1 MATTDKT
8 RSKTTGSTGAAVKAP
23 RTQAQRTP
31 TQRTRAV
38 RAKTTM
44 ALRPGG
50 ARTSGLRPVD
60 TRTTGLRPGPGG
72 MPRGQVTEIQRA
84 RMLAATV
91 EAVEDVGYARL
102 TVAQVIGRARVSRK
116 TFYDLFDDREDC
128 FLAAFD
134 QAAGQLGD
142 LVSEAYLAVEGW
154 REGVRAGLLALL
166 RFMDEEP
173 GLARM
178 CIVDALGA
186 GPRVL
191 ARRAEIL
198 EQARSVVDQGRA
210 SSGARVARATEES
223 PELTAE
229 GVVGAVFAVLHTRL
243 LARGREPFSALL
255 GPLMSMIVLP
265 YLGPRAASQELTR
278 EPPAPVRRRRRT
290 QPRGARDPLE
300 GLEMRLTYRTVRVLT
315 FIGEHSAASNR
326 EIAEGAGI
334 ADQGQ
339 ISKLLARL
347 ERLELVRNT
356 GDGQIKG
363 ASNAWHLTERG
374 ARVERA
380 TRPR

>member
-1 MATTDKT
+1 MATKDKT
-8 RSKTTGSTGAAVKAP
+8 RSKTLKPRSVVAKNGVK
-23 RTQAQRTP
+23 
-31 TQRTRAV
+31 
-38 RAKTTM
+38 
-44 ALRPGG
+44 
-50 ARTSGLRPVD
+50 TSR
-60 TRTTGLRPGPGG
+60 LRPGPNG
-72 MPRGQVTEIQRA
+72 MPRGQVTEIQRT

-91 EAVEDVGYARL
+91 EAVEEVGYARL

-134 QAAGQLGD
+134 EAVEQLGE
-142 LVSEAYLAVEGW
+142 LVSEAYLAESRW
-154 REGVRAGLLALL
+154 REGIRAGLLALL
-166 RFMDEEP
+166 RFMDDEP

-178 CIVDALGA
+178 VIVEALGA

-191 ARRAEIL
+191 ERRAEVL
-198 EQARSVVDQGRA
+198 EHVKETIDSGRA
-210 SSGARVARATEES
+210 GAGARVSRATEEA
-223 PELTAE
+223 PDVTAE
-229 GVVGAVFAVLHTRL
+229 GVIGAVFAVLHTRL

-278 EPPAPVRRRRRT
+278 EAPKAIRRKRSPRRT
-290 QPRGARDPLE
+290 ARDPLE
-300 GLEMRLTYRTVRVLT
+300 GLDMRLTYRTVRVLT
-315 FIGEHSAASNR
+315 FIGEHPGASNR

-339 ISKLLARL
+339 ISKLLTRL

-356 GDGQIKG
+356 GDGQVKG
-363 ASNAWHLTERG
+363 ASNAWHLTDRG
-374 ARVERA
+374 AQVERA